1 MYTEI
6 NAALQATK
14 VLYDIAKANKGLT
27 NYNEL
32 VSAVSEVNAR
42 LVDANAAA
50 LSSQEKQSFLAE
62 RVRELEKKIMEF
74 ENWESEIQ
82 KYKLHKFP
90 SGTFAFE
97 LKPEMQQTEP
107 LHYLCETCAAKRQKS
122 MLQPDGF
129 HNGEGLF
136 LRCHNCNLL
145 IPIRTMSSALEK
157 GLKGKMNL
165 KAR

>member
-32 VSAVSEVNAR
+32 VSAVSDVNAK
-42 LVDANAAA
+42 LIEANAAA
-50 LSSQEKQSFLAE
+50 LASQEKQSFLSE

-82 KYKLHKFP
+82 KYKLHQFP
-90 SGTFAFE
+90 SGSFAFE

-107 LHYLCETCAAKRQKS
+107 LHYLCHTCATKRQKS
-122 MLQPDGF
+122 IMQPDGF
-129 HNGEGLF
+129 HNGVGLF
-136 LRCHNCNLL
+136 LRCHKCNLL
-145 IPIRTMSSALEK
+145 ISISTMSPALERS
-157 GLKGKMNL
+157 LKGRMK
-165 KAR
+165 

>member
-1 MYTEI
+1 MYAEI
-6 NAALQATK
+6 NAPLQATK
-14 VLYDIAKANKGLT
+14 ILYEIAKANKGLT

-32 VSAVSEVNAR
+32 VAAVSEVNAK
-42 LVDANAAA
+42 LIDANTAA
-50 LSSQEKQSFLAE
+50 LASQEKQSFLSD
-62 RVRELEKKIMEF
+62 RVRELEKKLMEF

-90 SGTFAFE
+90 SGAYAFE

-122 MLQPDGF
+122 IMQPDGF
-129 HNGEGLF
+129 HDGEGLF

-145 IPIRTMSSALEK
+145 IPIRTMSPALEIS
-157 GLKGKMNL
+157 LRARMNL
-165 KAR
+165 KA